1 MYVCMYVS
9 VYLSKGKETAAP
21 PYVIYICMCIYVCV
35 CVCVYIYIYSA
46 APPYIIYIYIV
57 IGCMLAW
64 MQVDVDQ

>member
-21 PYVIYICMCIYVCV
+21 PYIIY
-35 CVCVYIYIYSA
+35 
-46 APPYIIYIYIV
+46 IYIYIV